1 MRVYSRRAKVV
12 LSKKSKE
19 ALTKAYDRH
28 ADTLYRL
35 ALSYLQISD
44 DAQDAVHD
52 VFVKYIN
59 TSPDFSDEEHE
70 QAWLIRTTKNRCVD
84 ILRRRKIRSYISL
97 DDVSETVSVEFKT
110 GDCDISDTMTCISK
124 LPEKYRAVITL
135 HYLESFSIEEISSIL
150 GVSVS
155 AVKMRLLRGRNALKN
170 LMDKEDKYV

>member
-1 MRVYSRRAKVV
+1 MV
-12 LSKKSKE
+12 LSKKSRE
-19 ALTKAYDRH
+19 ALTKAYDKH

-44 DAQDAVHD
+44 DAWDAVHD

-70 QAWLIRTTKNRCVD
+70 QAWLIRTTINRCLD
-84 ILRRRKIRSYISL
+84 ILRRKKIRHYISL
-97 DDVSETVSVEFKT
+97 DDISEIVSVEFKT
-110 GDCDISDTMTCISK
+110 DSGDVSDIMACISK
-124 LPEKYRAVITL
+124 LSEKYRTVIIL

-155 AVKMRLLRGRNALKN
+155 AVKMRLVRGRDALKN
-170 LMDKEDKYV
+170 LMDKEDINV